1 MKGAEQLRSSGTF
14 FFFFWHF
21 AGKRKRRHF
30 RGAMF
35 LEDVFLSFFF
45 FYPPAHVGPIVPVFS
60 AAKLT
65 PRHWS
70 CHEVSEKSWQRDSAI
85 PKLPSILPQ
94 QNKKEWRQRVK
105 AVLSADV
112 DFWTIKWILHWIW
125 IFFRQP
131 TCSAMLGTH
140 IKSGCKGRVG
150 ATVYLWK
157 GYQAK
162 NCAKI
167 LSGTV
172 WSITNIRRSGEWYC
186 RQ

>member
-1 MKGAEQLRSSGTF
+1 
-14 FFFFWHF
+14 
-21 AGKRKRRHF
+21 
-30 RGAMF
+30 MF

-70 CHEVSEKSWQRDSAI
+70 CHEVSEKSWQQDSAI

-105 AVLSADV
+105 AVLSAGV

-150 ATVYLWK
+150 AISLERISGWK
-157 GYQAK
+157 LRNNSQRHSLVLPLRTLDIVARDTAAD
-162 NCAKI
+162 NN
-167 LSGTV
+167 TD
-172 WSITNIRRSGEWYC
+172 TF
-186 RQ
+186 

>member
-14 FFFFWHF
+14 FFFF
-21 AGKRKRRHF
+21 
-30 RGAMF
+30 F
-35 LEDVFLSFFF
+35 LTFCREKKETSFQRSNVPWRCLSVVFF

-70 CHEVSEKSWQRDSAI
+70 CHEVSEKSWQQDSAI

-125 IFFRQP
+125 ILFRQP

-167 LSGTV
+167 LNGTV
-172 WSITNIRRSGEWYC
+172 WSYHYEH
-186 RQ
+186 